1 MAKKKKNY
9 KSISFDDNI
18 FDHEGYV
25 SFYINSFHIIFAKI
39 QKYFSNSR
47 ISSLPPNQIIW
58 THYPEVCLDH

>member
-39 QKYFSNSR
+39 
-47 ISSLPPNQIIW
+47 
-58 THYPEVCLDH
+58 